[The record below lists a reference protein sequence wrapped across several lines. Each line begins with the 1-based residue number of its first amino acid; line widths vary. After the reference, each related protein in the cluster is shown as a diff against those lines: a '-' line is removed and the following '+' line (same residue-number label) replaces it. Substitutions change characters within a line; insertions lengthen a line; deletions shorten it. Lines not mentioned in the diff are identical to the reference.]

1 MTRTKK
7 IITGLLIGLPLLIV
21 AEGIRE
27 NRQLDVESIVLT
39 SNKTKDKQIKI
50 AHISDLQF
58 PRLRVNKQQ
67 LLDEL
72 EKENP
77 DVIFLTGDTIDR
89 TEDVSQTDFFNFLA
103 KLTASYPTYVING
116 NHEETNPNYDLWL
129 KKINQSDAIYL
140 ENDVTN
146 LTIKQTSF
154 NLVGLSNR
162 QTALPINQ
170 MHSIDPTI
178 DTLILAHHPELF
190 DHYIVS
196 FNQPLAIFSGHAHGG
211 QWRLPGTDGILAP
224 DQGFLPKL
232 TSGLYVK
239 NNSHLIV
246 SRGLANSTFPLRL
259 NNYPHLIFTT
269 IKQA

>member
-1 MTRTKK
+1 MTKTKK
-7 IITGLLIGLPLLIV
+7 IITGLLIGLPLFIV
-21 AEGIRE
+21 TEGIRE
-27 NRQLDVESIVLT
+27 NRQLDVESIIIT
-39 SNKTKDKQIKI
+39 SNRVNDNPVKI

-58 PRLRVNKQQ
+58 PRLRVSQTQ
-67 LLDEL
+67 LLNEL
-72 EKENP
+72 EKEQP
-77 DVIFLTGDTIDR
+77 DVVFLTGDTIDR
-89 TEDVSQTDFFNFLA
+89 TESVETTEFFHFLTT
-103 KLTASYPTYVING
+103 LTSRYQTYVING
-116 NHEETNPNYDLWL
+116 NHEETNPDYALWRQTI
-129 KKINQSDAIYL
+129 KASDAVYL

-154 NLVGLSNR
+154 NLIGLSNR

-211 QWRLPGTDGILAP
+211 QWRLPGTNGLLAP

-232 TSGLYVK
+232 TSGLYIK

-246 SRGLANSTFPLRL
+246 SRGLANSKFPLRL

-269 IKQA
+269 IKHA